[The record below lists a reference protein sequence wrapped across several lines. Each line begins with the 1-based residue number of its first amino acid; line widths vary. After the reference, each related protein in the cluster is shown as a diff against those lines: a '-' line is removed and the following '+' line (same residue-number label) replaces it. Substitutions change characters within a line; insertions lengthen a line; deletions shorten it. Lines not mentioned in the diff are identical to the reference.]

1 MEKSYSFSNV
11 KYLNIINNQIM
22 RNIILIFAIIF
33 ISLTSNAQSF
43 TFKVNPYTFQ
53 DGTRKSITIEG
64 IRARIINNI
73 ECNLSD
79 STFYRQFYIDFKT
92 SSVESYGG
100 LNTDNYK
107 MASELSTNMKI
118 PLANA
123 KVLIMDICKKLEYGT
138 IAEKYS
144 AAGQLAAGYGYT
156 LKPLA
161 EQVIEQE

>member
-1 MEKSYSFSNV
+1 MKTT
-11 KYLNIINNQIM
+11 YLT
-22 RNIILIFAIIF
+22 FTIIF
-33 ISLTSNAQSF
+33 SAFIANAQSF

-118 PLANA
+118 PLPNA
-123 KVLIMDICKKLEYGT
+123 KVLIIDICKKLEYGT
-138 IAEKYS
+138 IAEKYA
-144 AAGQLAAGYGYT
+144 AAGQLAGGYGYT
-156 LKPLA
+156 LKPLS
-161 EQVIEQE
+161 EQQE

>member
-1 MEKSYSFSNV
+1 MKTT
-11 KYLNIINNQIM
+11 YLT
-22 RNIILIFAIIF
+22 FTIIF
-33 ISLTSNAQSF
+33 SAFIANAQSF

-118 PLANA
+118 PLPNA

-138 IAEKYS
+138 IAEKYA
-144 AAGQLAAGYGYT
+144 AAGQLASGYGYT
-156 LKPLA
+156 LKPLS
-161 EQVIEQE
+161 EQQE